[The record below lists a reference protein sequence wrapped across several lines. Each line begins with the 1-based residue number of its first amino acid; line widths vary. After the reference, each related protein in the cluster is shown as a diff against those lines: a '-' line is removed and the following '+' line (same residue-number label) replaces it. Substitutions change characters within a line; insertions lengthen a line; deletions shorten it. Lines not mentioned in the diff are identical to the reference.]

1 MTDESGEM
9 TTEMIEALAF
19 VDSAIRLD
27 KERFLEMTRHVNSLI
42 EYLERSKAN
51 PVTIYYVT
59 RALEGYATDKI
70 MSFGQVV
77 ERERSE
83 GSAITAK
90 DIKAAADRLFSI
102 ALEDASK
109 LTREEQQALV
119 EQAMARKRAAEI
131 GYV

>member
-27 KERFLEMTRHVNSLI
+27 KERFLEMTRRVNSLI
-42 EYLERSKAN
+42 EYLEGSSAN
-51 PVTIYYVT
+51 PVTVYYVT

-70 MSFGQVV
+70 RSFGQVV
-77 ERERSE
+77 EREQPE
-83 GSAITAK
+83 GSIITAE
-90 DIKAAADRLFSI
+90 DIISAADRLFSI
-102 ALEDASK
+102 ALEDASRM
-109 LTREEQQALV
+109 TRKEQQALV
-119 EQAMARKRAAEI
+119 EQALARKRAADI

>member
-9 TTEMIEALAF
+9 TTGMIEALAF

-27 KERFLEMTRHVNSLI
+27 KERFLEMTRRVNSLI
-42 EYLERSKAN
+42 EYLEGSSAN

-70 MSFGQVV
+70 RSFGQVV
-77 ERERSE
+77 ERERPEESI
-83 GSAITAK
+83 ITAE
-90 DIKAAADRLFSI
+90 DIISAADRLFSI
-102 ALEDASK
+102 ALEDASRM
-109 LTREEQQALV
+109 TRKEQQALV
-119 EQAMARKRAAEI
+119 EQALERKRAADI

>member
-9 TTEMIEALAF
+9 DKEMIEALSF

-27 KERFLEMTRHVNSLI
+27 KERFLEMTRRVNSLI

-59 RALEGYATDKI
+59 RALEGYAKDKLEA
-70 MSFGQVV
+70 FGKVV
-77 ERERSE
+77 ERERPE
-83 GSAITAK
+83 GSIIAAE
-90 DIKAAADRLFSI
+90 DIRSATDRLFTI

-109 LTREEQQALV
+109 MTREEQQALV
-119 EQAMARKRAAEI
+119 EQALARKQAADI

>member
-70 MSFGQVV
+70 RSFGQVV

-83 GSAITAK
+83 ESAITAK

-102 ALEDASK
+102 ALEDATK

>member
-27 KERFLEMTRHVNSLI
+27 KERFLEMTRRVNSLI
-42 EYLERSKAN
+42 EYLEGSSAN
-51 PVTIYYVT
+51 PVTVYYVT

-70 MSFGQVV
+70 RSFGQVV
-77 ERERSE
+77 ERERPE
-83 GSAITAK
+83 GSIITAE
-90 DIKAAADRLFSI
+90 DIISAADRLFSI
-102 ALEDASK
+102 ALEDASRM
-109 LTREEQQALV
+109 TRKEQQALV
-119 EQAMARKRAAEI
+119 EQALARKRAADI

>member
-9 TTEMIEALAF
+9 TTGMIEALAF

-27 KERFLEMTRHVNSLI
+27 KERFLEMTRRVNSLI
-42 EYLERSKAN
+42 EYLEGSSAN

-70 MSFGQVV
+70 RSFGQVV
-77 ERERSE
+77 ERERPEESI
-83 GSAITAK
+83 ITAE
-90 DIKAAADRLFSI
+90 DIISAADRLFSI
-102 ALEDASK
+102 ALEDASRM
-109 LTREEQQALV
+109 TRKEQQALV
-119 EQAMARKRAAEI
+119 EQALARKRAADI

>member
-9 TTEMIEALAF
+9 TTGMIEAFAF

-27 KERFLEMTRHVNSLI
+27 KERFLEMTRRVNSLI
-42 EYLERSKAN
+42 EYLEGSSAN

-70 MSFGQVV
+70 RSFGQVV
-77 ERERSE
+77 ERERPEESI
-83 GSAITAK
+83 ITAE
-90 DIKAAADRLFSI
+90 DIISAADRLFSI
-102 ALEDASK
+102 ALEDASRM
-109 LTREEQQALV
+109 TRKEQQALV
-119 EQAMARKRAAEI
+119 EQALARKRAADI